1 MSALKLW
8 VSSSI
13 VSVALVGGMAMS
25 ATAQQSG
32 LVNVNTGN
40 ILSDIAIDL
49 NVDISQIPITVQAPI
64 GIAANVCNVAVNVLA
79 QAAQRGS
86 AECDA
91 QTTSTA
97 FNRIVQRQ
105 MSQ

>member
-13 VSVALVGGMAMS
+13 VAVALVGGMAMS

-32 LVNVNTGN
+32 LVNVNTGS
-40 ILSDIAIDL
+40 IAEGLAIDL
-49 NVDISQIPITVQAPI
+49 DVDVSQIPITVQAPI
-64 GIAANVCNVAVNVLA
+64 GIAANVCNVAANVLA

-105 MSQ
+105 ISQ

>member
-32 LVNVNTGN
+32 LVNVNTG
-40 ILSDIAIDL
+40 SIAEVSRLI
-49 NVDISQIPITVQAPI
+49 
-64 GIAANVCNVAVNVLA
+64 
-79 QAAQRGS
+79 
-86 AECDA
+86 
-91 QTTSTA
+91 
-97 FNRIVQRQ
+97 
-105 MSQ
+105 